1 MVLVPNKMEPS
12 GSGSG
17 SGSFDEKKIR
27 LERVRFG
34 SNQNKLELRVS
45 FWIRLLKTKFSS
57 SSSSRNQTWWSLL
70 TGTSLVCI
78 NWNSNQ
84 FGLY

>member
-1 MVLVPNKMEPS
+1 
-12 GSGSG
+12 
-17 SGSFDEKKIR
+17 
-27 LERVRFG
+27 
-34 SNQNKLELRVS
+34 LELRVW

>member
-17 SGSFDEKKIR
+17 SFEEKQIR

-78 NWNSNQ
+78 
-84 FGLY
+84 